1 MNLEKIIVTTLGGA
15 LASLIVWFF
24 FGQRDNVGPNTNTIT
39 VSGGYQ
45 PKHIAVKNNSK
56 TTLTFIRT
64 DSNSCLEEVVIPD
77 FGIKRYLPLNV
88 PVAIS
93 IYPKKA
99 GKYTVH
105 CGMNMFSATIEVV

>member
-15 LASLIVWFF
+15 LASFIVWFF
-24 FGQRDNVGPNTNTIT
+24 FGQKDTVDQSTSTVK

-45 PKHIAVKNNSK
+45 PKRIVIRNRTK
-56 TTLTFIRT
+56 TTLTFIRS

-88 PVAIS
+88 PVSIS
-93 IYPKKA
+93 IHPKKA
-99 GKYTVH
+99 GKYTIH